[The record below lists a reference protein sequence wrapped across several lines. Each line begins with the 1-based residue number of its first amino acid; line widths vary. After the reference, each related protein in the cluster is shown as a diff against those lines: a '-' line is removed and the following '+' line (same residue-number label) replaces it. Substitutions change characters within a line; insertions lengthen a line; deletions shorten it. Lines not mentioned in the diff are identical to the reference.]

1 MDTSLLDKAIVFA
14 VKAHQGVE
22 RRGKDFPYI
31 VHPMEAVSIA
41 ATMTGDQELLAA
53 AALHDTVEDTDVTLD
68 DIRREFGERVAK
80 LVEEE
85 SDVFME
91 GVSEEASWHA
101 RKQASM
107 ERLSKASR
115 DAKIVAL
122 SDKLSNARAIYRD
135 FKEKGDAIWNIFHVK
150 DVAEHEW
157 HYRGLQRALHEL
169 AGTFAFTEFGQLV
182 RDIFGEPKPER
193 INMDDYEE
201 SGDGYTAISYNHKN
215 GKTMMKLY
223 APFVPIS
230 EPHREL
236 EVSWNLAD
244 KGLNIPHAHRLVTDG
259 TRIGVEFERIS
270 PKKSFAR
277 AISQEPETLRRYAE
291 EFARECKKLH
301 AIPCDTKLFSPTE
314 NRFCAAIT
322 KLKEYSDE
330 EKAKISAFID
340 SVPKATTCIHGDMH
354 IGNIIT
360 NGEKNF
366 WIDLSAFSYGNPLYD
381 VGMLYFVSHTGDD
394 ELAQKLFHIS
404 AAQMLEVWTYFVPE
418 YFGKEEPLA
427 SIDEKVKPFA
437 ALLMLMYYTWTGNPP
452 AGMFELVKHSI
463 LEKF

>member
-1 MDTSLLDKAIVFA
+1 MNMDTSLLDKAIVFA

-182 RDIFGEPKPER
+182 REIFGEPKPER
-193 INMDDYEE
+193 IDMGDYEE
-201 SGDGYTAISYNHKN
+201 SGDGFTAISYNHKN

-236 EVSWNLAD
+236 EVAWNL
-244 KGLNIPHAHRLVTDG
+244 
-259 TRIGVEFERIS
+259 
-270 PKKSFAR
+270 
-277 AISQEPETLRRYAE
+277 

-314 NRFCAAIT
+314 NRFREAIT

>member
-1 MDTSLLDKAIVFA
+1 MTGSKQNGIFAYFLLFVKLKKSAWNSRSHTSDHFVASFSENPFPPQTEHLSVKPSPRDHVVLPSAYSKTAPLDPFLSLLQLDYSAKTPC
-14 VKAHQGVE
+14 
-22 RRGKDFPYI
+22 R
-31 VHPMEAVSIA
+31 IA
-41 ATMTGDQELLAA
+41 Q
-53 AALHDTVEDTDVTLD
+53 HV
-68 DIRREFGERVAK
+68 DI
-80 LVEEE
+80 
-85 SDVFME
+85 
-91 GVSEEASWHA
+91 
-101 RKQASM
+101 
-107 ERLSKASR
+107 
-115 DAKIVAL
+115 
-122 SDKLSNARAIYRD
+122 
-135 FKEKGDAIWNIFHVK
+135 
-150 DVAEHEW
+150 
-157 HYRGLQRALHEL
+157 ALHEL

-182 RDIFGEPKPER
+182 REIFGEPKPER
-193 INMDDYEE
+193 IDMQDYEE

-236 EVSWNLAD
+236 EVAWNLAD
-244 KGLNIPHAHRLVTDG
+244 KGINIPHAHRLVTDG

-314 NRFCAAIT
+314 NRFRAAIT

-360 NGEKNF
+360 NGEKNY

-427 SIDEKVKPFA
+427 SIEDGKPACGNVRTRETFHPGKI
-437 ALLMLMYYTWTGNPP
+437 LTGDLPHACCSCRKLRP
-452 AGMFELVKHSI
+452 ASAGYVHYRGIPREARDVRETAHGRARDS
-463 LEKF
+463 

>member
-1 MDTSLLDKAIVFA
+1 
-14 VKAHQGVE
+14 
-22 RRGKDFPYI
+22 
-31 VHPMEAVSIA
+31 
-41 ATMTGDQELLAA
+41 
-53 AALHDTVEDTDVTLD
+53 
-68 DIRREFGERVAK
+68 
-80 LVEEE
+80 
-85 SDVFME
+85 
-91 GVSEEASWHA
+91 
-101 RKQASM
+101 
-107 ERLSKASR
+107 
-115 DAKIVAL
+115 
-122 SDKLSNARAIYRD
+122 
-135 FKEKGDAIWNIFHVK
+135 
-150 DVAEHEW
+150 
-157 HYRGLQRALHEL
+157 
-169 AGTFAFTEFGQLV
+169 
-182 RDIFGEPKPER
+182 
-193 INMDDYEE
+193 
-201 SGDGYTAISYNHKN
+201 
-215 GKTMMKLY
+215 MMKLY

-236 EVSWNLAD
+236 EVAWNLAD

-259 TRIGVEFERIS
+259 TRIGVEFGRIS

-314 NRFCAAIT
+314 NRFRAAIT

-418 YFGKEEPLA
+418 YFGKEEPLE

>member
-1 MDTSLLDKAIVFA
+1 MKIYDRRTKEYEEIVQFGAGKLDFLYNNPFGRLFLGI
-14 VKAHQGVE
+14 
-22 RRGKDFPYI
+22 
-31 VHPMEAVSIA
+31 AVSSF
-41 ATMTGDQELLAA
+41 
-53 AALHDTVEDTDVTLD
+53 VS
-68 DIRREFGERVAK
+68 DIYSKKKSKKSSCKDIPEFIRN
-80 LVEEE
+80 
-85 SDVFME
+85 
-91 GVSEEASWHA
+91 H
-101 RKQASM
+101 
-107 ERLSKASR
+107 
-115 DAKIVAL
+115 
-122 SDKLSNARAIYRD
+122 
-135 FKEKGDAIWNIFHVK
+135 NI
-150 DVAEHEW
+150 DM
-157 HYRGLQRALHEL
+157 G
-169 AGTFAFTEFGQLV
+169 
-182 RDIFGEPKPER
+182 
-193 INMDDYEE
+193 DYEE
-201 SGDGYTAISYNHKN
+201 SGDGFTAISYNHKN

-236 EVSWNLAD
+236 EVAWNLAD

-277 AISQEPETLRRYAE
+277 AISQEPETLL
-291 EFARECKKLH
+291 ARECKKLH

-314 NRFCAAIT
+314 NRFRAAIT